1 MDDMTGLLA
10 QHGLSLVFTNV
21 LLTQA
26 GAPLPSTPTLIVAG
40 ALIAQG
46 QLGLAQVLAVAT
58 IATLLGNAPW
68 YFAGRRYGHRILR
81 TVCRISLEPDS
92 CVQRTEDVFDRW
104 GTISLI
110 VGKNIP
116 GFATIAPPLAGAM
129 RVGFMRFMGYTAISA
144 LLWAVL
150 PLLVGWI
157 FSTEVEWL
165 LLQLE
170 DLGLSALIVIAA
182 VVAVY
187 VISRSIERF
196 LLIRLLRTTRIDVTE
211 LGALMEQDAKPVILD
226 VRSRI
231 AQKLEPRRLPGA
243 IPVDMSAPQVPLV
256 AVPPDRDVVVYCS

>member
-1 MDDMTGLLA
+1 MDEMTELLR
-10 QHGLSLVFTNV
+10 QHGLFLVFTNV

-26 GAPLPSTPTLIVAG
+26 GTPVPSTPMLIVAG

-46 QLGLAQVLAVAT
+46 QLGWAQVLAAAT
-58 IATLLGNAPW
+58 VATLLGNVPW
-68 YFAGRRYGHRILR
+68 YLAGRRYGHRILR
-81 TVCRISLEPDS
+81 TVCRISMEPDS
-92 CVQRTEDVFDRW
+92 CVQRTEDVFARW

-129 RVGFMRFMGYTAISA
+129 RVDFLRFAVYTAISA

-150 PLLVGWI
+150 PLLVGWT
-157 FSTEVEWL
+157 FEAEVGWL
-165 LLQLE
+165 LSRLE
-170 DLGLSALIVIAA
+170 DLGVGALIVAAA

-196 LLIRLLRTTRIDVTE
+196 LLIRLLRTTRIDVDE
-211 LGALMEQDAKPVILD
+211 LRALMDQDPKPVILD

-231 AQKLEPRRLPGA
+231 AQQLEPRRLPGA
-243 IPVDMSAPQVPLV
+243 VLVDMNAAQVPLV
-256 AVPPDRDVVVYCS
+256 DVPPDRDVVVYCS